1 MEAELWASLGA
12 RRVNVDAVL
21 GVCDRLLEILPGET
35 RCVYLIIYMYMRMC
49 MCIHIDIYISSH

>member
-21 GVCDRLLEILPGET
+21 GVCDRLLQILPGET
-35 RCVYLIIYMYMRMC
+35 RGVYLYIYMYIRIC
-49 MCIHIDIYISSH
+49 MCIHMYIYIFT